1 MPADGFPLRLIER
14 LSEILHRR
22 DALLGEA
29 HRAFCTIK
37 LDLVCTMNFDFLLE
51 KQYNFIPRYVYPV
64 VDEEQLSLDITH
76 DRTILLKLHGDL
88 RHPSRLVV
96 TEGDHN
102 AFHTRYPL
110 IATRL
115 ANLLITKTAVLIGYS
130 LDDPNF
136 RQV

>member
-1 MPADGFPLRLIER
+1 
-14 LSEILHRR
+14 
-22 DALLGEA
+22 
-29 HRAFCTIK
+29 
-37 LDLVCTMNFDFLLE
+37 MNFDFLLE
-51 KQYNFIPRYVYPV
+51 KQYNLISRYVNPV

-76 DRTILLKLHGDL
+76 GGAILLKLHGDL

-102 AFHTRYPL
+102 AFRTRYPL